1 MNFKKIFRTLVCL
14 VLVCALLV
22 SVSPIRAKAFV
33 SEYLAV
39 TAGIVIGSV
48 LLGLG
53 VGMAADSTS
62 EVLTDMVVSCQDFLT
77 LNYDFVTDEQKIE
90 VWSTGSLDIPYVV
103 DQSLIEAIR
112 TWLFDSFAINTE
124 TGEISSVVEEEVE
137 VDVPSGFASYNGHV
151 LPDIS
156 SKSSNYDY
164 AVITYNPNDSGWN
177 RYTLWVSDSPFYFK
191 CPQPENIDQS
201 LYIYCADYHL
211 YYRFY
216 PDGSYG
222 DIWTHANA
230 GSATGWQISPN
241 ELVWANYNVYG
252 ESSYNGS
259 ADTLLLSSSDPI
271 TSDYTTTEKK
281 ETPLYTS
288 TGYIAAENIPLSEAY
303 ADWAAG
309 VTTIPKEDGEEAVI
323 TGFPVGLAPT
333 LDSTLGLSQTDVWN
347 GVSTFDPSGGE
358 ITDPEGGNNDDR
370 NVPFGEAA
378 TGAVIGWLL
387 GDLTKLLFDGA
398 TSNWTFYDLFNKTWL
413 KIDDVVATLN
423 QLKMDLAQHVAELQA
438 TLTQNLTEILTKLSS
453 MTETLTQT
461 LSKCIEDLI
470 TSVFTQLEALTKTLT
485 EAATS
490 AAEKVKEAVESLTV
504 PKEDYLTDKV
514 NDLCSEFA
522 FADSIVRTAKEL
534 KIGLAG
540 VTTEPPV
547 IYIDL
552 GATRGSYDI
561 GGMVPFIDMRW
572 YEEFKPTADALISAF
587 LWICFVWRM
596 LIHLPGI
603 ISGASGIFTLSPM
616 PSTHTAPIGAVKD
629 SNIYVPTESYEEL
642 LRDYRMDIVDN
653 PDWLKA
659 FGERPSYATLKELY
673 TIDLDDVDL

>member
-22 SVSPIRAKAFV
+22 GVSPIRAKAV
-33 SEYLAV
+33 VPESLAV

-53 VGMAADSTS
+53 VGMAAESTS

-112 TWLFDSFAINTE
+112 TWMFDSFAINTE

-164 AVITYNPNDSGWN
+164 SAIVLSSNSYF
-177 RYTLWVSDSPFYFK
+177 LFVSDSPFYFK
-191 CPQPENIDQS
+191 YALSGSENATIFCDGYHS
-201 LYIYCADYHL
+201 IY
-211 YYRFY
+211 
-216 PDGSYG
+216 SYSSG
-222 DIWTHANA
+222 KNSWTHSNSSS
-230 GSATGWQISPN
+230 GSGWQYYP
-241 ELVWANYNVYG
+241 EQLVWTNMDVYG
-252 ESSYNGS
+252 ATTYNGPIDS
-259 ADTLLLSSSDPI
+259 HILSGSSPI

-281 ETPLYTS
+281 TTPLYTS
-288 TGYIAAENIPLSEAY
+288 TGYIAAENIPLSEGY

-309 VTTIPKEDGEEAVI
+309 VTSIPKEDGEEAVI

-333 LDSTLGLSQTDVWN
+333 LGDTLGLSQTDVWQ
-347 GVSTFDPSGGE
+347 GVSTYEQTGGE
-358 ITDPEGGNNDDR
+358 ITDPDDGDDSGNL
-370 NVPFGEAA
+370 
-378 TGAVIGWLL
+378 TL
-387 GDLTKLLFDGA
+387 GDVTLTTFTAKLLA
-398 TSNWTFYDLFNKTWL
+398 DLTRALMGDSPKTL
-413 KIDDVVATLN
+413 SEILGSQMIEVRA
-423 QLKMDLAQHVAELQA
+423 MIGELQSELTRA
-438 TLTQNLTEILTKLSS
+438 LADIGTYIQSLPQSFADFFTQNLEALQTHFGALTQSIESAFAELGELIQTGFANLVES
-453 MTETLTQT
+453 MTSLF
-461 LSKCIEDLI
+461 EDLKNAI
-470 TSVFTQLEALTKTLT
+470 QEGFDSLVKP
-485 EAATS
+485 
-490 AAEKVKEAVESLTV
+490 EK
-504 PKEDYLTDKV
+504 DYLTDKV
-514 NDLCSEFA
+514 NALCSEFA

-616 PSTHTAPIGAVKD
+616 PSTHTSPDKPIVYGTSAD
-629 SNIYVPTESYEEL
+629 PSYEEL
-642 LRDYRMDIVDN
+642 LEWFFDGPEPEDWGPGMKEYYRAH
-653 PDWLKA
+653 PPTYEEL
-659 FGERPSYATLKELY
+659 LKEYHDPLNAA
-673 TIDLDDVDL
+673 D